1 MERRDWSIKLLKEL
15 IYIDSLDSYEKAN
28 NLVSWYT
35 EYFSKSSINE
45 LDLELNDLKVLE
57 ELFYRNINFLK
68 EQQKEAA
75 EELKNIKKMKSFL
88 KY

>member
-88 KY
+88 KH

>member
-35 EYFSKSSINE
+35 EYFSKSSIND
-45 LDLELNDLKVLE
+45 LDLELSDLKILE
-57 ELFYRNINFLK
+57 ELFYRNINLLK
-68 EQQKEAA
+68 EKQKQAG

-88 KY
+88 KH